1 MPKDKLELLYPVAV
15 EGKYDKIRL
24 SNVVSSPIIVL
35 NGFSAFKSDETLSLL
50 KAYGKEGIILLT
62 DPDNAGTFIR
72 GKLKSLLGGV
82 KIFNVYAPAII
93 GADSRR
99 NHVCKEGVLGVESTD
114 EQTLY
119 DLLLPFSHT
128 KRRENPAFLTPGRA
142 YADKL
147 TGCSGSSDLRT
158 SLCAVL
164 GLPGNISAKALI
176 EYINDNLTEPEYVSV
191 LEKAAGENRK

>member
-82 KIFNVYAPAII
+82 KIFNVYAPAVI

-128 KRRENPAFLTPGRA
+128 KRREKQAFLTPGRA

>member
-82 KIFNVYAPAII
+82 KIFNIYAPAII

-128 KRRENPAFLTPGRA
+128 KRREKPAFLTPGRV

-147 TGCSGSSDLRT
+147 NGCSGSSDLRT

-176 EYINDNLTEPEYVSV
+176 EYINDNLTEPEYVSA